1 MASNET
7 HINDRLANILSFPA
21 APRGGDAPGQ
31 GGGGAGP
38 RGQQQPSM
46 ELSFIF
52 FSDANQGLASRY
64 KLIFDIADFA
74 DRHGFTAV
82 WMPERHFHPFGG
94 IYPNPAVL
102 AAALAARTQHIRLRS
117 GSVVLPLHHPAE
129 VVEAWSMVDHL
140 SNGRVDLGFASGWN
154 PNDFILSPATFANL
168 KEVWKERLGV
178 VRRLWRGEAMSFPNG
193 KGKDTE
199 VRVYPQP
206 IQKELNVWLAIT
218 KLDETYS
225 HAGAEGFNVLT
236 MLQGIELDELGRKIR
251 LYKTARQ
258 QAGLPPDG
266 GKVTLML
273 HTLVH
278 ENLERVSAAVREPF
292 FNYIKSALMGHM
304 QSLPESERPS
314 EKELNKIVEYSYER
328 YFKRGAL
335 FGSVDDVLEVVKK
348 AASVGVT
355 EIACLMDF
363 GIDYSLVMESLP
375 YLERLKRALEHEGLA
390 RLA

>member
-1 MASNET
+1 MASNDT
-7 HINDRLANILSFPA
+7 RINERLAEILSFPA
-21 APRGGDAPGQ
+21 RPQ
-31 GGGGAGP
+31 S
-38 RGQQQPSM
+38 QHPSPI

-52 FSDANQGLASRY
+52 FSDANQGLDNRY

-74 DRHGFTAV
+74 DRHGFEAV

-102 AAALAARTQHIRLRS
+102 ASALAVRTKHIRLRS

-129 VVEAWSMVDHL
+129 VVESWAMVDHL

-154 PNDFILSPATFANL
+154 PNDFILSPGTFANL
-168 KEVWKERLGV
+168 KEVWKERLGT
-178 VRRLWRGEAMSFPNG
+178 VRRLWRGEPMSFPNG

-199 VRVYPQP
+199 IRVYPQP

-218 KLDETYS
+218 KLDETYTY
-225 HAGAEGFNVLT
+225 AGHEGYNVLT
-236 MLQGIELDELGRKIR
+236 MLQGIDLDELGRKIR

-258 QAGLPPDG
+258 EAGLPPEG

-278 ENLERVSAAVREPF
+278 ENLKRVEAAVREPF
-292 FNYIKSALMGHM
+292 FNYIKSALTGHI

-314 EKELNKIVEYSYER
+314 ERELNKIVEYSYER
-328 YFKRGAL
+328 YFKTGAM
-335 FGSVDDVLEVVKK
+335 FGSVDDVMSVVKK

-375 YLERLKRALEHEGLA
+375 FLHRLKTALAREGLA
-390 RLA
+390 RMGGLE